1 MLLNLVR
8 NYRLNRTI
16 RGINSYTFSEKIYI
30 INLSDLRKCMTTTV
44 VDIGTLIIRDPNL
57 RGGRPIIAETGTSV
71 RRIAVLYKQ
80 GNSAEEIA
88 RLMTHLS
95 IALVYAALT
104 YYHANRE
111 EIDTDLAEEQEA
123 YEQLA
128 ELHYKNLQTNSGALF
143 YCC

>member
-1 MLLNLVR
+1 MRSLLIFLNYLR
-8 NYRLNRTI
+8 NYRLNRTV
-16 RGINSYTFSEKIYI
+16 RGINSYTFSEEIYI
-30 INLSDLRKCMTTTV
+30 IKLSDLRKCMTTTV

-95 IALVYAALT
+95 IAQVYAALT

-128 ELHYKNLQTNSGALF
+128 ELHYKNLKTNS
-143 YCC
+143 

>member
-1 MLLNLVR
+1 M
-8 NYRLNRTI
+8 T
-16 RGINSYTFSEKIYI
+16 
-30 INLSDLRKCMTTTV
+30 TTTV
-44 VDIGTLIIRDPNL
+44 VDIGTLIIRDRNL

-95 IALVYAALT
+95 IAQVYAALT
-104 YYHANRE
+104 YYHANRL
-111 EIDTDLAEEQEA
+111 EIDTDLAEEQAA

-128 ELHYKNLQTNSGALF
+128 ELHYKNLKTQP
-143 YCC
+143 

>member
-1 MLLNLVR
+1 MRSLLIFINSLR
-8 NYRLNRTI
+8 NYRLKRTI
-16 RGINSYTFSEKIYI
+16 RGINSYTFSEEIYI
-30 INLSDLRKCMTTTV
+30 IKLSDLRKCMTTTV

-95 IALVYAALT
+95 IEQVYAALT

-128 ELHYKNLQTNSGALF
+128 ELHYKNLKTNS
-143 YCC
+143 

>member
-1 MLLNLVR
+1 MFLNLVR

-16 RGINSYTFSEKIYI
+16 RGINSYTFLEEIYI
-30 INLSDLRKCMTTTV
+30 IKLSDLRKCMTTTV

-95 IALVYAALT
+95 IAQVYAALT

-128 ELHYKNLQTNSGALF
+128 ELHYKNLKTNS
-143 YCC
+143 

>member
-1 MLLNLVR
+1 ML
-8 NYRLNRTI
+8 TDFKK
-16 RGINSYTFSEKIYI
+16 SMT
-30 INLSDLRKCMTTTV
+30 TTTV
-44 VDIGTLIIRDPNL
+44 VDIGTLIICDRNL

-95 IALVYAALT
+95 IAQVYAALT
-104 YYHANRE
+104 YYHANRL

-128 ELHYKNLQTNSGALF
+128 ELHYKNLKTQP
-143 YCC
+143 

>member
-1 MLLNLVR
+1 MLLKLVR
-8 NYRLNRTI
+8 NYRLNRTM
-16 RGINSYTFSEKIYI
+16 RGINSYTFLEEIYI
-30 INLSDLRKCMTTTV
+30 IKLTDLRKCMTTTV

-71 RRIAVLYKQ
+71 RRIVVLYKQ

-95 IALVYAALT
+95 IAQVYAALT

-128 ELHYKNLQTNSGALF
+128 ELHYKNIKTNP
-143 YCC
+143 

>member
-1 MLLNLVR
+1 MRSLLIFINSLR
-8 NYRLNRTI
+8 NYRLKRTI
-16 RGINSYTFSEKIYI
+16 RGINSYTFSEEIYI
-30 INLSDLRKCMTTTV
+30 IKLSDLRKCMTTTV

-95 IALVYAALT
+95 IAQVYAALT

-128 ELHYKNLQTNSGALF
+128 ELHYKNLKTNS
-143 YCC
+143 

>member
-1 MLLNLVR
+1 M
-8 NYRLNRTI
+8 T
-16 RGINSYTFSEKIYI
+16 
-30 INLSDLRKCMTTTV
+30 TTTV
-44 VDIGTLIIRDPNL
+44 VDIGTLIIRDRNL

-95 IALVYAALT
+95 IAQVYAALT
-104 YYHANRE
+104 YYHANRS
-111 EIDTDLAEEQEA
+111 EIDTDLAEEQSA

-128 ELHYKNLQTNSGALF
+128 ELHYKQRRKQLKVLELF
-143 YCC
+143 GTIDYDEDYKYKQQRETI

>member
-1 MLLNLVR
+1 MLLNLVHI
-8 NYRLNRTI
+8 YRLKTTI
-16 RGINSYTFSEKIYI
+16 RGINSYTFLEEIYI
-30 INLSDLRKCMTTTV
+30 IKLSDLRKCMTTTV

-95 IALVYAALT
+95 IAQVYAALT

-128 ELHYKNLQTNSGALF
+128 ELHYKNLKTNS
-143 YCC
+143 

>member
-1 MLLNLVR
+1 MRSLLIFLNSLR
-8 NYRLNRTI
+8 NYRLNKTVRC
-16 RGINSYTFSEKIYI
+16 INSYTFSEEIYI
-30 INLSDLRKCMTTTV
+30 IKLTDLRKCMTTTR
-44 VDIGTLIIRDPNL
+44 VDIATLIIRDRNL

-95 IALVYAALT
+95 IAQVYAALT

-123 YEQLA
+123 YQQLA
-128 ELHYKNLQTNSGALF
+128 ELHYKNLKTNS
-143 YCC
+143 

>member
-16 RGINSYTFSEKIYI
+16 RGINSYTFLEEIYI

-44 VDIGTLIIRDPNL
+44 VDIGTLIIRNPNL
-57 RGGRPIIAETGTSV
+57 RGSRPIIAETGTSV

-80 GNSAEEIA
+80 GNSGEEIA
-88 RLMTHLS
+88 RLMTDLS
-95 IALVYAALT
+95 LAQVYAALT

-123 YEQLA
+123 YQQLA
-128 ELHYKNLQTNSGALF
+128 ELHYKNLKTNP
-143 YCC
+143 

>member
-1 MLLNLVR
+1 VRSLLIFLNYLR
-8 NYRLNRTI
+8 NYRLNRTLK
-16 RGINSYTFSEKIYI
+16 GINSYTFLEEIYI
-30 INLSDLRKCMTTTV
+30 IKLSDLRKCMTTTV
-44 VDIGTLIIRDPNL
+44 VDIGTLIIRNPNL

-95 IALVYAALT
+95 IAQVYAALT

-128 ELHYKNLQTNSGALF
+128 ELHYKNLKTNS
-143 YCC
+143 

>member
-1 MLLNLVR
+1 MLLKLVR
-8 NYRLNRTI
+8 NYRLNRTM
-16 RGINSYTFSEKIYI
+16 RGINSYTFLEEIYI
-30 INLSDLRKCMTTTV
+30 IKLTDLRKCMTTTV

-95 IALVYAALT
+95 IAQVYAALT

-128 ELHYKNLQTNSGALF
+128 ELHYKNLKTNS
-143 YCC
+143 

>member
-8 NYRLNRTI
+8 NYRLNRTV
-16 RGINSYTFSEKIYI
+16 RGINSYTFSEEIYI
-30 INLSDLRKCMTTTV
+30 IKLTDLRKCMTTTV

-95 IALVYAALT
+95 IAQVYAALT

-111 EIDTDLAEEQEA
+111 EIDRDLAEEQEA

-128 ELHYKNLQTNSGALF
+128 ELHYKNLKTNP
-143 YCC
+143 

>member
-1 MLLNLVR
+1 MRSLLIFLNSLR
-8 NYRLNRTI
+8 NYRLNRTV
-16 RGINSYTFSEKIYI
+16 RGIKSYTFSEEIYI
-30 INLSDLRKCMTTTV
+30 IKLSDLRKCMTTTV
-44 VDIGTLIIRDPNL
+44 VDIGTLIIRNPNL

-95 IALVYAALT
+95 IAQVYAALT

-128 ELHYKNLQTNSGALF
+128 ELHYKNLKTNP
-143 YCC
+143 

>member
-8 NYRLNRTI
+8 NYRLNRTLK
-16 RGINSYTFSEKIYI
+16 GINSYTFLEEIYI
-30 INLSDLRKCMTTTV
+30 IKLSDLRKCMTTTV
-44 VDIGTLIIRDPNL
+44 VDIGTLIIRAPNL
-57 RGGRPIIAETGTSV
+57 RGSRPIIAETGTSV

-95 IALVYAALT
+95 IAQVYAALT

-128 ELHYKNLQTNSGALF
+128 ELHYKNLKTNP
-143 YCC
+143 